1 MEVLDN
7 VTRFLGDDLKRTMVP
22 WRKGGESPPRA
33 FSIFAFEALNQ
44 ELEQIDSLEFIFTTP
59 TFVPGEV
66 TDKIRREPR
75 EFHIPQ
81 PCKEQSFFG
90 TEFEI
95 RLKNRLTQRAIAREC
110 ADWIRR
116 KAKFR
121 SNRTGAP
128 MQQFACVTAP
138 QQDSVYMP
146 LHGFTAVDLGYQQ
159 GNAVS
164 NFVNRM
170 DEPVATRSFIDLFD
184 QIWKDPAKIADVTG
198 LICDHIA
205 SVYQENS
212 PQRIYFLMLY
222 NIFNEFLEDVSEDVL
237 PNERTGYQD
246 SVIWQKL
253 YNFQRDAATGIIN
266 KLETY
271 NGCILAD
278 SVGLGKTFTA
288 LAVIKYYEL
297 RNRSVLVL
305 CPKKLADNWLTYN
318 RNLKTNPLVKD
329 RFSYDVLCHT
339 DLLRDTANRW
349 VCHWTGSTG
358 ATTTWW

>member
-22 WRKGGESPPRA
+22 GAKVAIAASC
-33 FSIFAFEALNQ
+33 FSIFAFEALRR
-44 ELEQIDSLEFIFTTP
+44 ELEQIESLQFIFTTP

-66 TDKIRREPR
+66 TDNVRREPR
-75 EFHIPQ
+75 EFQIP
-81 PCKEQSFFG
+81 PAGREQGFFG

-116 KAKFR
+116 KANFR
-121 SNRTGAP
+121 SNRSGAP
-128 MQQFACVTAP
+128 MQQFACVATQQPTA
-138 QQDSVYMP
+138 VYIP

-164 NFVNRM
+164 NFVSRI
-170 DEPVATRSFIDLFD
+170 DDLPSTRTFLELFD
-184 QIWKDPAKIADVTG
+184 QIWKDPARVSDVTSQ
-198 LICDHIA
+198 ICDHIA

-212 PQRIYFLMLY
+212 PQRIYFLMLFS
-222 NIFNEFLEDVSEDVL
+222 IFNEFLEDITSDVL
-237 PNERTGYQD
+237 PNERTGFHQ

-253 YNFQRDAATGIIN
+253 YTFQRDAATGIIN

-288 LAVIKYYEL
+288 LAVIKYWFY
-297 RNRSVLVL
+297 SSI
-305 CPKKLADNWLTYN
+305 C
-318 RNLKTNPLVKD
+318 
-329 RFSYDVLCHT
+329 
-339 DLLRDTANRW
+339 
-349 VCHWTGSTG
+349 G
-358 ATTTWW
+358 

>member
-7 VTRFLGDDLKRTMVP
+7 VTRFLGDDLKRALVP
-22 WRKGGESPPRA
+22 GARLAVAASC
-33 FSIFAFEALNQ
+33 FSIFAFEALRR

-59 TFVPGEV
+59 TFIPGEV
-66 TDKIRREPR
+66 TDKVRREPR
-75 EFHIPQ
+75 EFGIPQ
-81 PCKEQSFFG
+81 TGREQGFFG

-110 ADWIRR
+110 AEWIRR

-121 SNRTGAP
+121 SNRIGAP
-128 MQQFACVTAP
+128 MQQFACVAAP
-138 QQDSVYMP
+138 QSDAVYIP

-164 NFVNRM
+164 NFVSRM
-170 DEPVATRSFIDLFD
+170 DDPVVTRSFIDLFD
-184 QIWKDPAKIADVTG
+184 QIWKDPVKVQDVTE

-212 PQRIYFLMLY
+212 PHRIYFLMLY
-222 NIFNEFLEDVSEDVL
+222 SIFSEFLEDVSEDVL

-288 LAVIKYYEL
+288 LGRYQVL
-297 RNRSVLVL
+297 RTAQSNSP
-305 CPKKLADNWLTYN
+305 CPVPQKAGRQLDHLQGQPEEQPARQRTVSASMCSAT
-318 RNLKTNPLVKD
+318 RTC
-329 RFSYDVLCHT
+329 FAS
-339 DLLRDTANRW
+339 AESRW
-349 VCHWTGSTG
+349 GFR
-358 ATTTWW
+358 